1 MSDHHLNPA
10 LAALGGLLLGLLL
23 IPKVVASGGPC
34 GVVVVYDP
42 TDPSAVTVANHYQQ
56 VRGIPERNMIPYV
69 FPDVFSRRTGWDF
82 IYGLRSE
89 LATRGLTE
97 QLQAVAL
104 AGISPRLSGQTD
116 GPQGNIFSTQSF
128 LYQSPNY
135 SEASFPVDIQRA
147 PNLAYPE
154 DAEFY
159 APPPAGTRELSA
171 RTSFQGRRYIPCS
184 YIGYTGKNGNRLSEL
199 FEILSRAKA
208 HDGIKPQGTI
218 YWPLNSDVRSST
230 REAQLDVVTPVWDAR
245 GIAYVVTGGRWDPDN
260 VWVRNR
266 PDILGG
272 IVGQSNAGAPE
283 GIRGGNTYRAGAWID
298 HLTSLGGLLDSYVI
312 PLGQMSAAKWLR
324 AGADGSAGAVAEP
337 LAWSEKFPAA
347 HLHTHLRA
355 GASLA
360 EAFWQSVWTT
370 AEVACLG
377 DPLLQPFADFPRV
390 TVTSPIDGARV
401 SGPVAIVV
409 RATPTGG
416 KVLEPQCDLWVDGRR
431 WAADGDPASVRAS
444 RTTDGFSLDTTTLPD
459 GWHELRVVAYNHDG
473 VRTQGEAKLAVTVNN
488 RGQSL
493 GLTGPSTV
501 DPDGEAS
508 FILTPAGLGDLVS
521 LVLQANGR
529 TLATAPLAGGEVK
542 VSLTDSGS
550 FAPLGGNWSLFAM
563 GTLANGRQV
572 SSAPFTTT
580 IAWPATAASSNL
592 QLGVASAEVRYFA
605 STATPGFHWDTSTPE
620 LVTTLPGDREQG
632 IGLATNQVFGLVL
645 DYADKPGFQLDFWF
659 YAAVEDLYEIGHDF
673 CEPVWSNPTGTY
685 TEQRACFLD
694 GRALTE
700 RDYVYPPR
708 HLAPG
713 WHSVRLRVAFNDPRW
728 ATWKARLRGGMNED
742 FGIFQSGW
750 TANLGTGAPS
760 SGPAFVSM
768 GPTNLVTGAT
778 RTLSARAFLGD
789 GTAADPASLTC
800 RWTQL
805 AGPAPVTFSPDEAA
819 GMTDTTVAFTEA
831 GNYTLGLRVAGPAN
845 SAFGSVSLTVT
856 QSESGVWLTTGS
868 LSNALQ
874 GLPFD
879 LFACTRDQFGNRM
892 EMTGTEAS
900 RPTFDWSSTDPG
912 GAFTLL
918 CASGES
924 AQFRSLSAVSHE
936 QTVVVTARGINGRS
950 GSASATIIVRTNT
963 APRPQDDLLFY
974 VDQPGSGQPLQLT
987 ANVTNLEQACGM
999 WHRPMLAFRWSVVSA
1014 PPGRTLSINPAE
1026 GYSRA
1031 TAGFSGPG
1039 TYEVRLDV
1047 TDQAGATCSQTQTVI
1062 VDEAGT
1068 ATYLRVL
1075 EAPANGSGYPG
1086 DWVYFGIDPPDGEP
1100 ATYQWQKSGDGGAR
1114 WEDLPDATNTYTTLG
1129 PLSAADNGV
1138 WVRIRR
1144 TTPVGTMSSPPA
1156 TLTVDDPVGGA
1167 IGLVLPNGSTLVEVP
1182 ESAGSWSATI
1192 RRSSGKKG
1200 AVSVTWFVSGGG
1212 EETILGNGS
1221 ILQMGGTN
1229 YSGTLF
1235 WDDGEAGDRV
1245 LTFPLVDDPLLNWDR
1260 DFFLMIW
1267 SPPGETN
1274 AAVIAHS
1281 RFVMFR
1287 IIDDDNPGK
1296 ADFVTNRVTV
1306 RESDGRA
1313 ILPVRRSGS
1322 FRGPLTVEYTTR
1334 DGTAIANQ
1342 DYAPAGGRV
1351 VWEDGDRTDKLIVI
1365 PILGDSSIEEDKSFL
1380 VTLSAPASGRLG
1392 FLTNATVTVQD
1403 APYQR
1408 WQRVWWPALA
1418 PVAPLYRDWPSA
1430 LAQLSPLF
1438 VFRCGESGGDTLGA
1452 SRGDGEVVFRAAL
1465 AGPVGSYTLAA
1476 VGPRPPAWPG
1486 VENTNTALAL
1496 RASGVSGAPAAFT
1509 RGACVNSGA
1518 PAAFTRGACVNAGT
1532 ALGFGTNLGKGFT
1545 LTAFVNTT
1553 VTNCL
1558 MTLLGGLNAESTGT
1572 ALLILL
1578 NQSVTDAR
1586 AVSPDHLRVFLRS
1599 EANRTFDYSVPLR
1612 GLPTGRVADGH
1623 WHHLAVAVPSLA
1635 VGQGGGSS
1643 PYPHFYFDGAE
1654 ANALEVRGGEN
1665 LGSEDAFADFVHGLR
1680 VGAGG
1685 GAAADTF
1692 FSGAIDELAVFN
1704 RVLSSTEID
1713 RLAHAGP
1720 PVTLPD
1726 ELGDGAN
1733 PSGDGIPNLVKYAL
1747 GLNPLARVTD
1757 GLPAGSMQ
1765 DGQFTFAFTRR
1776 RDATD
1781 ITYRLESAPEWPG
1794 RSWTEIWNSSD
1805 HVYPGLA
1812 PASLEAVPLGMAD
1825 EHERFFRLLITR
1837 P

>member
-1 MSDHHLNPA
+1 MR
-10 LAALGGLLLGLLL
+10 AALGGLLLGLLL
-23 IPKVVASGGPC
+23 PPEVLAGGGPC

-69 FPDVFSRRTGWDF
+69 FPAAFTHRTGWDF

-89 LATRGLTE
+89 LATRGLTD

-135 SEASFPVDIQRA
+135 SEASFPENIQRA
-147 PNLAYPE
+147 LNLAYPE

-159 APPPAGTRELSA
+159 ALPPAGTRELSA
-171 RTSFQGRRYIPCS
+171 RTSFQGRRYLPCS
-184 YIGYTGKNGNRLSEL
+184 YIGYTGKNGNRVSEL

-208 HDGIKPQGTI
+208 HDGIKPRGTI
-218 YWPLNSDVRSST
+218 YWPLNSDLRSAT
-230 REAQLDVVTPVWDAR
+230 REAQLDVVAPVWDAR

-260 VWVRNR
+260 AWVRNR

-298 HLTSLGGLLDSYVI
+298 HLTSFGGLLDNYVI

-337 LAWSEKFPAA
+337 LGWPAKFPAA

-360 EAFWQSVWTT
+360 EAFWQSVRTT

-390 TVTSPIDGARV
+390 TVTSPSDGARV
-401 SGPVAIVV
+401 TGSVAIVV

-431 WAADGDPASVRAS
+431 WANDGDPASAGAS
-444 RTTDGFSLDTTTLPD
+444 RTTDGFSLDTKALPD

-473 VRTQGEAKLAVTVNN
+473 VRTQGEAKLAVTVHN
-488 RGQSL
+488 RGQWL

-501 DPDGEAS
+501 DPDGEAT
-508 FILTPAGLGDLVS
+508 FILTPVGLGDLVS
-521 LVLQANGR
+521 LVLRANGR

-542 VSLTDSGS
+542 VRLSDSGS

-563 GTLANGRQV
+563 GTLANGQQV
-572 SSAPFTTT
+572 SSAPFTTA
-580 IAWPATAASSNL
+580 IAWPATAASSNPR
-592 QLGVASAEVRYFA
+592 LGAAAAEVRYFA
-605 STATPGFHWDTSTPE
+605 SIATPGFHWDTSTPD

-632 IGLATNQVFGLVL
+632 IGLATNHVFGLVL
-645 DYADKPGFQLDFWF
+645 DYAAKPGFQLDFWF
-659 YAAVEDLYEIGHDF
+659 YAPVEDLYEIGHDF
-673 CEPVWSNPTGTY
+673 CEPVWSNPTGIY

-694 GRALTE
+694 GRALVE

-713 WHSVRLRVAFNDPRW
+713 WHSVRLRLAFNDPRW

-742 FGIFQSGW
+742 FGVFQPGW

-760 SGPAFVSM
+760 SGPAFVAIT
-768 GPTNLVTGAT
+768 PTNLVTGAT

-800 RWTQL
+800 LWTQL

-819 GMTDTTVAFTEA
+819 GLPDTTVVFTEA
-831 GNYTLGLRVAGPAN
+831 GHYTIGLRVAGPAN

-856 QSESGVWLTTGS
+856 QTAAGVWLSTGS

-879 LFACTRDQFGNRM
+879 LFACTLDQFGKRM
-892 EMTGTEAS
+892 EVTGTEAS

-924 AQFRSLSAVSHE
+924 AQFRSLAAVSQE
-936 QTVVVTARGINGRS
+936 PTAVVMARGINGRS
-950 GSASATIIVRTNT
+950 GSASATLIVRTNT
-963 APRPQDDLLFY
+963 APRPKDDLLFY
-974 VDQPGSGQPLQLT
+974 VAQPGSGQPLQLT
-987 ANVTNLEQACGM
+987 ANVTNLEQASGL
-999 WHRPMLAFRWSVVSA
+999 WHRPMSAFRWSVVSA
-1014 PPGRTLSINPAE
+1014 PPGQTLSLHPAE
-1026 GYSRA
+1026 GYPGA
-1031 TAGFSGPG
+1031 AAGFSGPG

-1047 TDQAGATCSQTQTVI
+1047 TDPAGATCSQTQTVI
-1062 VDEAGT
+1062 VDAAGA
-1068 ATYLRVL
+1068 ATFLRAL
-1075 EAPANGSGYPG
+1075 ETPANGSGYPG
-1086 DWVYFGIDPPDGEP
+1086 DWVYFGIDPPGGEP
-1100 ATYQWQKSGDGGAR
+1100 AAYQWQKSSDGGAS
-1114 WEDLPDATNTYTTLG
+1114 WEDLPGATDTDTNYG
-1129 PLSAADNGV
+1129 PLSAADNGEL
-1138 WVRIRR
+1138 VRIRR
-1144 TTPVGTMSSPPA
+1144 TTPVGTLSSPPA
-1156 TLTVDDPVGGA
+1156 TLTVDDPAGGA
-1167 IGLVLPNGSTLVEVP
+1167 IGLVLPRGSPLIEVP
-1182 ESAGSWSATI
+1182 ESAGGWSATV
-1192 RRSSGKKG
+1192 RRSGGTRG
-1200 AVSVTWFVSGGG
+1200 AVSVTWFASGGG
-1212 EETILGNGS
+1212 EQTILESGA
-1221 ILQMGGTN
+1221 ILSRGGTN

-1235 WDDGEAGDRV
+1235 WGDGEAGDRV
-1245 LTFPLVDDPLLNWDR
+1245 LTFPVVDDSLPEGDT
-1260 DFFLMIW
+1260 DFILTI
-1267 SPPGETN
+1267 SAPPGGTN
-1274 AAVIAHS
+1274 GGVIAHS
-1281 RFVMFR
+1281 RFAWIR

-1296 ADFVTNRVTV
+1296 AAFVTNRVMV

-1313 ILPVRRSGS
+1313 ILPVRRSGC
-1322 FRGPLTVEYTTR
+1322 FRGRLTVAYTTR

-1342 DYAPAGGRV
+1342 DYAPAGGSV
-1351 VWEDGDRTDKLIVI
+1351 VWEDGDRADKLIVI
-1365 PILGDSSIEEDKSFL
+1365 PILGDRIIEEEESFQVNL
-1380 VTLSAPASGRLG
+1380 IAPSSGRLS
-1392 FLTNATVTVQD
+1392 FLTNATVAVQD

-1408 WQRVWWPALA
+1408 WQQDWWPSLA
-1418 PVAPLYRDWPSA
+1418 PVAPVYRAWPAA
-1430 LAQLSPLF
+1430 LAHLSPQF

-1465 AGPVGSYTLAA
+1465 VGPVDSYTLAA

-1486 VENTNTALAL
+1486 FENANTALAL
-1496 RASGVSGAPAAFT
+1496 RGGGVSGAPAAFT
-1509 RGACVNSGA
+1509 RGACANG
-1518 PAAFTRGACVNAGT
+1518 GT
-1532 ALGFGTNLGKGFT
+1532 ALGFGTNLGQGFT

-1558 MTLLGGLNAESTGT
+1558 MTLLGGLNAEAAGT
-1572 ALLILL
+1572 ALLLSL
-1578 NQSVTDAR
+1578 NQSATDTR
-1586 AVSPDHLRVFLRS
+1586 VVSPDHLRVFLRS

-1612 GLPTGRVADGH
+1612 GLPTGSVTDGR
-1623 WHHLAVAVPSLA
+1623 WHHLAVTVPSFA
-1635 VGQGGGSS
+1635 AGQGGGNL

-1654 ANALEVRGGEN
+1654 ANGLEVRGDGN
-1665 LGSEDAFADFVHGLR
+1665 LSSEDAFADFVHGFR

-1692 FSGAIDELAVFN
+1692 FSGAIDELAVFD
-1704 RVLSSTEID
+1704 RVLSATEID

-1720 PVTLPD
+1720 PVPLPD

-1733 PSGDGIPNLVKYAL
+1733 PSGDGIPNLVKYAF
-1747 GLNPLARVTD
+1747 GLNPLAWVTD
-1757 GLPAGSMQ
+1757 GRPAGSLKS
-1765 DGQFTFAFTRR
+1765 GTFTFEFTRR
-1776 RDATD
+1776 REATD
-1781 ITYRLESAPEWPG
+1781 ITYRLVSASEWPG

-1805 HVYPGLA
+1805 HIYPGLA
-1812 PASLEAVPLGMAD
+1812 PASLEAVPLGMAG
-1825 EHERFFRLLITR
+1825 EPERFFRLLITR